1 MDSREWRHRCWRTP
15 LVVVALM
22 LILLGVQ
29 PFLQLA
35 WPSNHE
41 LSASLRV
48 ASHKWQTFGSFPPS
62 HARPMISAGNLVAV
76 NNGRMATY
84 EYDARRPTAS
94 CATIH

>member
-29 PFLQLA
+29 PVLQLA

-48 ASHKWQTFGSFPPS
+48 ASHKWQTFLSTES
-62 HARPMISAGNLVAV
+62 RSSN
-76 NNGRMATY
+76 
-84 EYDARRPTAS
+84 DQRRELGGGEQRQDG
-94 CATIH
+94 HL